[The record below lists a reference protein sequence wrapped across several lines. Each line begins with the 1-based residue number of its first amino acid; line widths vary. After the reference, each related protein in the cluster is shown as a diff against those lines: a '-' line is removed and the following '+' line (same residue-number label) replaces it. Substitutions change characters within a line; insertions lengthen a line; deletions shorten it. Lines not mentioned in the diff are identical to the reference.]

1 MNKNDELVR
10 TVAEAAIMAALAFVL
25 DLLQGVI
32 FDAIPFFANG
42 GSVGIAMLP
51 IIILAVRR
59 GPVVGF
65 LAGLVTGILQML
77 GGVYAISSDWYKV
90 MFQILLDYTL
100 AYAICGLFAGFFKY
114 LLSKKDA
121 FHDLTLISVAAFCG
135 GLGKYLCHVLA
146 GYFFWPNEIWGGP
159 LAYSILYNGIYMLP
173 STILCIACV
182 VILYIRRSD
191 FFYVNKNIFNSEVKA

>member
-114 LLSKKDA
+114 LLKSEIKYNIIILSLA
-121 FHDLTLISVAAFCG
+121 CVAG

-146 GYFFWPNEIWGGP
+146 GYFFWPQEIWGGP
-159 LAYSILYNGIYMLP
+159 LAYSILYNGVYMLP
-173 STILCIACV
+173 STILCLACV
-182 VILYIRRSD
+182 IVIYLRRSD
-191 FFYVNKNIFNSEVKA
+191 FFFANKKVQKSEVKA